1 MAERREREK
10 HAEKT
15 NNLKKRTSK
24 VTNGTETTN
33 NTVNNNTNASNN
45 NAKHES
51 PKPASAD
58 TNTTS
63 HPPLSSPNND
73 FANPKAASQI
83 RGRGKVKYL
92 AMRHCESS
100 LTILQ
105 TRYSRQTSDAFSSL
119 PARNRHGEGID
130 SEDRE
135 AQSNERHERNG
146 KLDSKHH
153 ADQTVP
159 RDPRETK
166 EPVPRPTRQMNF
178 PLSRQFFDILNLNKT
193 ANVKPAPVEEKASSP
208 LRPTQRSESVSSS
221 SSDDFIQRKPP
232 HKTHHRSPEETDRIQ
247 QEEMLATRRTI
258 SDDCK

>member
-1 MAERREREK
+1 LHERCHALVIDVPYSTPKIDRKWGHEGFFELEKENVERDKRMAERREREK

-92 AMRHCESS
+92 AMRHCESL
-100 LTILQ
+100 LTIL
-105 TRYSRQTSDAFSSL
+105 
-119 PARNRHGEGID
+119 
-130 SEDRE
+130 
-135 AQSNERHERNG
+135 
-146 KLDSKHH
+146 
-153 ADQTVP
+153 
-159 RDPRETK
+159 
-166 EPVPRPTRQMNF
+166 
-178 PLSRQFFDILNLNKT
+178 
-193 ANVKPAPVEEKASSP
+193 
-208 LRPTQRSESVSSS
+208 
-221 SSDDFIQRKPP
+221 
-232 HKTHHRSPEETDRIQ
+232 
-247 QEEMLATRRTI
+247 
-258 SDDCK
+258 